1 MLDSSVSSQADPYSS
16 QNGGKPE
23 AFRMAYSERTAGSIP
38 SWSKRPPKVQD
49 LELVE
54 GESSVYTV
62 GNSFRDTLDEVESQ
76 MKSPSSE
83 AQEEPFGF
91 FDLLDMVNPL
101 QHIPILSFFY
111 RAITGDE
118 IKPISQIIGGGVFGG
133 PLGAA
138 SGLLSAVVEDATG
151 KEPLGL
157 ALSFVDG
164 QDSEEGAVLQYKGEA
179 GRAAHQYA
187 KAQGEPGRSSYFLNL
202 NT

>member
-1 MLDSSVSSQADPYSS
+1 MLDSSVSNQAEAYSS
-16 QNGGKPE
+16 QNGGN
-23 AFRMAYSERTAGSIP
+23 AHVFRMVRNDRTAGSIP
-38 SWSKRPPKVQD
+38 SWGKNPPKVQD

-62 GNSFRDTLDEVESQ
+62 GNSFRDTLEEVQ
-76 MKSPSSE
+76 NQPSRE
-83 AQEEPFGF
+83 AAAEEEEPFGF

-111 RAITGDE
+111 RALTGDE

-138 SGLLSAVVEDATG
+138 SGLVSAVIEDGTG

-157 ALSFVDG
+157 ALSLVDG
-164 QDSEEGAVLQYKGEA
+164 KDADETPSLQYRGEA

-187 KAQGEPGRSSYFLNL
+187 KAQGEQERPSHFLNL

>member
-1 MLDSSVSSQADPYSS
+1 MVSNDRA
-16 QNGGKPE
+16 
-23 AFRMAYSERTAGSIP
+23 AGPIP
-38 SWSKRPPKVQD
+38 SWEKKPPKVQD

-62 GNSFRDTLDEVESQ
+62 GNSFRDTLEEEQ
-76 MKSPSSE
+76 KEPQNASSNTE
-83 AQEEPFGF
+83 EEPFGF

-111 RAITGDE
+111 RAITGDQ

-138 SGLLSAVVEDATG
+138 SGLVSAVIEDGTG
-151 KEPLGL
+151 KEPLGF
-157 ALSFVDG
+157 ALSLVDG
-164 QDSEEGAVLQYKGEA
+164 RDGEDAPSLRYKGEA

-187 KAQGEPGRSSYFLNL
+187 KAQGEQARASHFLNL

>member
-1 MLDSSVSSQADPYSS
+1 MLDSSATTQADTYSS
-16 QNGGKPE
+16 QNGGNSHV
-23 AFRMAYSERTAGSIP
+23 FRMIRSDRTAGAIP
-38 SWSKRPPKVQD
+38 FWEKGAPKVQD

-54 GESSVYTV
+54 GESSVFAV
-62 GNSFRDTLDEVESQ
+62 GNSFRDTLEEVRKEPQNASLNT
-76 MKSPSSE
+76 E
-83 AQEEPFGF
+83 EEPFGF

-138 SGLLSAVVEDATG
+138 SGLVSAVIEDGTG

-157 ALSFVDG
+157 ALSLVDG
-164 QDSEEGAVLQYKGEA
+164 RDEEDAPSLRYKGEA
-179 GRAAHQYA
+179 GLAAHQYA
-187 KAQGEPGRSSYFLNL
+187 KAQGEPSRSSHFLNL
-202 NT
+202 NA